1 MKKRFDSIDR
11 NTTVMILPKELTM
24 EISNRITTRENQV
37 LKFFDN
43 RYEKKYSKRCVGAS
57 R

>member
-1 MKKRFDSIDR
+1 MKKRFDSIGR
-11 NTTVMILPKELTM
+11 NTIVMILPKELTI
-24 EISNRITTRENQV
+24 EIRNRITPRGNQV
-37 LKFFDN
+37 LKFFNN

>member
-1 MKKRFDSIDR
+1 MKRFNSIK
-11 NTTVMILPKELTM
+11 I
-24 EISNRITTRENQV
+24 IRENQV

-43 RYEKKYSKRCVGAS
+43 RYEKKYSKICVGAS